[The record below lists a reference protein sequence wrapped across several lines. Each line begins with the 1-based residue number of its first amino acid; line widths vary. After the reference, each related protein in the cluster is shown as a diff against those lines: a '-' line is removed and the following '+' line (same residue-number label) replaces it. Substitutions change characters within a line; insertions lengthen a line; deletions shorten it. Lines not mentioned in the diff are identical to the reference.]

1 MTKGEAKAAAL
12 RWLDE
17 ATVGGRAA
25 DSDELADYQNRMD
38 TLIDGALRQ
47 LAVRFPLENVWETK
61 AAEEVTLPEDFYAL
75 ETVLCRGSDED
86 WRECSEARRVGK
98 KVFLLPKD
106 AAETLRFYYQRLP
119 QSVKP
124 DAEDD
129 TMLDVAAGAEDL
141 LALRL
146 AADAL
151 AGMEEKSAAYARLDA
166 RFQSAALERMTQ
178 DHRRIRIETRYGG
191 LE

>member
-38 TLIDGALRQ
+38 TLLNGAVRQ
-47 LAVRFPLENVWETK
+47 LAARFPLETMWETEAK
-61 AAEEVTLPEDFYAL
+61 AEVTLPEDFYAL
-75 ETVLCRGSDED
+75 ETVFCRGSDGN
-86 WRECSEARRVGK
+86 WQECSEARRVGQ
-98 KVFLLPKD
+98 KVFLLQES
-106 AAETLRFYYQRLP
+106 AVGTLRFYYERLP
-119 QSVKP
+119 QNVEP

-129 TMLDVAAGAEDL
+129 AVLDIASGAEDL

-146 AADAL
+146 AADAT
-151 AGMEEKSAAYARLDA
+151 AGMEDKAAVHARLDA
-166 RFQSAALERMTQ
+166 RFQSAAPERMTQ

-191 LE
+191 LV

>member
-61 AAEEVTLPEDFYAL
+61 AAEEVTLPEDFYA
-75 ETVLCRGSDED
+75 
-86 WRECSEARRVGK
+86 K

-106 AAETLRFYYQRLP
+106 AAGTLRFYYQRLP

-146 AADAL
+146 AADAT

>member
-1 MTKGEAKAAAL
+1 M
-12 RWLDE
+12 
-17 ATVGGRAA
+17 GGRAA

-129 TMLDVAAGAEDL
+129 TILDVAAGAEDL

-146 AADAL
+146 AADAT